1 MMSKLAACPFVSF
14 GETVN
19 CRGKSCQEDKA
30 LSLSQSNIKTST
42 NNNNWKVVVCAGRR
56 TMLDG
61 QTKADNENI
70 YCNQILLLV

>member
-30 LSLSQSNIKTST
+30 LSLSQSNI
-42 NNNNWKVVVCAGRR
+42 NA
-56 TMLDG
+56 
-61 QTKADNENI
+61 
-70 YCNQILLLV
+70 